1 MSRAL
6 TLQTAALF
14 LIPGTIYGP
23 LTPTKIGPRA
33 LLGEVHP
40 SAQIYLLGVLS
51 GVTYCSKLN
60 HLMLRLQGLVLR
72 VQVLVWGSG
81 TFLQGTN

>member
-51 GVTYCSKLN
+51 GVTYCSKLRQSFEASFA
-60 HLMLRLQGLVLR
+60 RLGIE
-72 VQVLVWGSG
+72 GSRASMG
-81 TFLQGTN
+81 FRDFLAGD